1 LCYLGVSVA
10 PSLAVAC
17 MCILAA
23 HFGGGA
29 QWTLSTFGLQ
39 MRSPDALRGRVLAAD
54 MALATLVMG
63 LSSVASGVLGE
74 FFPVRT
80 AIAIMGGSAVVA
92 ASSFMLLTHSLR
104 RQLRG
109 ELPQQ

>member
-1 LCYLGVSVA
+1 MSVA
-10 PSLAVAC
+10 PTLALAC
-17 MCILAA
+17 MCIMAA
-23 HFGGGA
+23 HFGGGT

-80 AIAIMGGSAVVA
+80 AIAIMGVSAVVA

-109 ELPQQ
+109 ELPHQ